1 MKYKLGA
8 QLKAI
13 RKKRNLTGKN
23 VADKAKLS
31 TSLLSQ
37 IENNR
42 ISPSLDTLLKLLEVY
57 GTSPDIFF
65 KNYEA
70 DSFVEIIKKDERK
83 IFTRNNYKY
92 EKLCG
97 DSQTRGKHSFN
108 AFFLELEPGSTR
120 GDPLNGHMG
129 RELGIVVTGRAELV
143 YGDNEYL
150 ISRGDTVSFF
160 SRIPH
165 VLKNSSDKLFQ
176 AYWIVTPADG
186 EDSFTSMERDNKKE
200 GFYP

>member
-8 QLKAI
+8 QLRAI
-13 RKKRNLTGKN
+13 RKKRSLTGKK
-23 VADKAKLS
+23 VAQKASLS

-57 GTSPDIFF
+57 GISTNEFF
-65 KNYEA
+65 KNYET
-70 DSFVEIIKKDERK
+70 DSMVEIIKKEERE
-83 IFTRNNYKY
+83 IFYRKNTKY

-97 DSQTRGKHSFN
+97 SSQNKGQYSFN

-120 GDPLNGHMG
+120 GDSKNGHIG
-129 RELGIVVTGRAELV
+129 RELGIIISGEAELI
-143 YGDNEYL
+143 YGDNEYKVKK
-150 ISRGDTVSFF
+150 GDSISFF
-160 SRIPH
+160 SQIPH
-165 VLKNSSDKLFQ
+165 VLKNSSKQIFQ

-186 EDSFTSMERDNKKE
+186 EDYFGESTIKKN
-200 GFYP
+200 

>member
-8 QLKAI
+8 QLRAI
-13 RKKRNLTGKN
+13 RKKRNLTGKM
-23 VADKAKLS
+23 VADKASLS

-57 GTSPDIFF
+57 GISPNEFF
-65 KNYEA
+65 KNYET
-70 DSFVEIIKKDERK
+70 DSTVEIIRKEERD
-83 IFTRNNYKY
+83 IFYRKNSKY

-97 DSQTRGKHSFN
+97 NSQNKGKYSFN

-120 GDPLNGHMG
+120 GDSKKGHIG
-129 RELGIVVTGRAELV
+129 RELGIIISGKANLI
-143 YGDNEYL
+143 YGENEYE
-150 ISRGDTVSFF
+150 INKGDTVSFF
-160 SRIPH
+160 SQIPH
-165 VLKNSSDKLFQ
+165 VLENISKNIFQ

-186 EDSFTSMERDNKKE
+186 EDYFGENK
-200 GFYP
+200 G